1 MDYPLAI
8 AIAIPASSFIVTC
21 GSLIGKAMNRNKYDV
36 TSSPPVSR
44 KVLDSILN
52 KKFEKVRYVG
62 ECEAISDGIKNEM
75 KLTREVLHDGFE
87 AVREE
92 IRSSRGKM

>member
-8 AIAIPASSFIVTC
+8 AIALPASTFIVTC
-21 GSLIGKAMNRNKYDV
+21 GSLVGRVIHKDKSED
-36 TSSPPVSR
+36 SSPGVSR
-44 KVLDSILN
+44 KILDGILN
-52 KKFEKVRYVG
+52 KKFENVRYTG
-62 ECEAISDGIKNEM
+62 ECEAISSGIKSEM

-92 IRSSRGKM
+92 IRLNRGKM